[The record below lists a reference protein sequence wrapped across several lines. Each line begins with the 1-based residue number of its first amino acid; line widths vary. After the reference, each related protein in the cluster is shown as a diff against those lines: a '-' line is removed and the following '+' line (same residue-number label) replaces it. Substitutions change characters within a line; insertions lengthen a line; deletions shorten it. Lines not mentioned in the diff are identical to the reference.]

1 MWHHGYGMMDGF
13 GGTWMTGLGFLFWL
27 LVVAGVVALV
37 IWIVRTS
44 SQRGTGT
51 SPQGPDALE
60 IARRRYAS
68 GEISKE
74 QYDQLKKDL
83 GG

>member
-1 MWHHGYGMMDGF
+1 MMNGF
-13 GGTWMTGLGFLFWL
+13 GGSWMMGIGLLWWL
-27 LVVAGVVALV
+27 LVIAGVVALIV
-37 IWIVRTS
+37 WAVRTS
-44 SQRGTGT
+44 SQRGTG
-51 SPQGPDALE
+51 SSSHGPDALE

-74 QYDQLKKDL
+74 QFEQLRKDL

>member
-1 MWHHGYGMMDGF
+1 MMGI
-13 GGTWMTGLGFLFWL
+13 GLLWWL
-27 LVVAGVVALV
+27 LVIAGVVALIV
-37 IWIVRTS
+37 WAVRTS
-44 SQRGTGT
+44 SQRGTG
-51 SPQGPDALE
+51 SSSHGPDALE

-74 QYDQLKKDL
+74 QFEQLRKDL

>member
-1 MWHHGYGMMDGF
+1 MWHHGYGLMDGF
-13 GGTWMTGLGFLFWL
+13 GGTWMMGLGMLFWL
-27 LVVAGVVALV
+27 AIIAVVIALVVWVV
-37 IWIVRTS
+37 RSS
-44 SQRGTGT
+44 SQRGTGS

-74 QYDQLKKDL
+74 QFEQLKNDL
-83 GG
+83 GR

>member
-1 MWHHGYGMMDGF
+1 MMGIGMV
-13 GGTWMTGLGFLFWL
+13 FWLVIVAGIVL
-27 LVVAGVVALV
+27 LVVWA
-37 IWIVRTS
+37 VRTAS
-44 SQRGTGT
+44 GRGTG
-51 SPQGPDALE
+51 SAPQGADALE

-74 QYDQLKKDL
+74 QFEQLKKDL

>member
-1 MWHHGYGMMDGF
+1 MMWHHGYGMMNGYGGSWMMEF
-13 GGTWMTGLGFLFWL
+13 GLLWWL
-27 LVVAGVVALV
+27 LIAGVVVL
-37 IWIVRTS
+37 IVWAVRAS
-44 SQRGTGT
+44 SRQGTGS
-51 SPQGPDALE
+51 SPHGPDALE

-74 QYDQLKKDL
+74 QFEQLKKDL

>member
-1 MWHHGYGMMDGF
+1 MMGI
-13 GGTWMTGLGFLFWL
+13 GLLFWL
-27 LVVAGVVALV
+27 VIIGGVVALV
-37 IWIVRTS
+37 VWLVRS
-44 SQRGTGT
+44 SSHRGTGS

-74 QYDQLKKDL
+74 QFEQLKKDF
-83 GG
+83 GR

>member
-1 MWHHGYGMMDGF
+1 MMNGF
-13 GGTWMTGLGFLFWL
+13 GGSWMMGIGLLWWL
-27 LVVAGVVALV
+27 LVIAGVVVLV
-37 IWIVRTS
+37 VWAVRAS
-44 SQRGTGT
+44 SPRGTGS
-51 SPQGPDALE
+51 SPHGPDALE

-74 QYDQLKKDL
+74 QFEQLRKDL

>member
-1 MWHHGYGMMDGF
+1 MWHHGFGWTDGF
-13 GGTWMTGLGFLFWL
+13 GGTWMMGIGLVFWML
-27 LVVAGVVALV
+27 IVAGVVALV
-37 IWIVRTS
+37 VWAVRNS
-44 SQRGTGT
+44 SQRGLGT
-51 SPQGPDALE
+51 SPHGPDALE

-74 QYDQLKKDL
+74 QFEQLKKDL

>member
-1 MWHHGYGMMDGF
+1 MWHHGYGMMNGF
-13 GGTWMTGLGFLFWL
+13 GGSWMMGAGLLFWL
-27 LVVAGVVALV
+27 LIIAGVIVLV
-37 IWIVRTS
+37 VWAVRTAS
-44 SQRGTGT
+44 GRGTG
-51 SPQGPDALE
+51 SAPQSADALE

-74 QYDQLKKDL
+74 QFEQLKKDL

>member
-13 GGTWMTGLGFLFWL
+13 GGSWMMGIGLVFWL
-27 LVVAGVVALV
+27 LIIAGIVVLVVWA
-37 IWIVRTS
+37 VRTAS
-44 SQRGTGT
+44 GRGTGST
-51 SPQGPDALE
+51 PQGVDALE

-74 QYDQLKKDL
+74 QFEQLKKDF
-83 GG
+83 GR